1 MTPDMINSMLK
12 MRGEQTSIDNGYN
25 VETRPNG
32 QKKPNKVDI
41 NHLLNR
47 VRKEKKKEKIECY
60 IFLGLI
66 SAIILVGGIIISL

>member
-1 MTPDMINSMLK
+1 MS
-12 MRGEQTSIDNGYN
+12 GEQTSIDNGYN

-47 VRKEKKKEKIECY
+47 VRKEKKKEKIEGY

-66 SAIILVGGIIISL
+66 SSIILVGGIIISL

>member
-1 MTPDMINSMLK
+1 MIKSILK
-12 MRGEQTSIDNGYN
+12 MSGEQTSIENSYS

-47 VRKEKKKEKIECY
+47 VRKEKKKEKIEGY

-66 SAIILVGGIIISL
+66 SSIILVSGIIISL